1 VRTLRHFFVASVL
14 ILMLGTSSI
23 AGEIS
28 TGVAPSQ
35 PGPTP
40 APIVGQIEIGLN
52 GDMHTG
58 APGDIHTGEAAADVA
73 LAEAVVGL
81 VQGVLALL

>member
-1 VRTLRHFFVASVL
+1 MRTLRQFFVASVL

-28 TGVAPSQ
+28 TGIAPSQ
-35 PGPTP
+35 PTPTP
-40 APIVGQIEIGLN
+40 APMEGEISTTLN
-52 GDMHTG
+52 GNIHTG
-58 APGDIHTGEAAADVA
+58 APGDLHTGEATADVT